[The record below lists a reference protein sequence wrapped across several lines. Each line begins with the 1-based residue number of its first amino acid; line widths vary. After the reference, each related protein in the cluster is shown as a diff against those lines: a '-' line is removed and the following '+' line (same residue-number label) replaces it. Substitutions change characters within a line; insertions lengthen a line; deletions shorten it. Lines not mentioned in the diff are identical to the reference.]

1 MHKYLHWLIVPLFF
15 LACARQSSPT
25 GGPKDTIPPKLV
37 HAIPLNESTNFKG
50 QQIELEF
57 SEMIIANNPKEQLIV
72 TPTIGKDFEVKVR
85 KNSLIIDLD
94 KPLEENTT
102 YTLNFR
108 ETVQDITEKN
118 PVKNL
123 QLALST
129 GSYLDSLS
137 VSGNISD
144 LLKNTPSKEITVAIQ
159 PENDTFNILKHPAT
173 YFTKSDEKGRY
184 KIDHLK
190 PATYTVYAFD
200 DKNRNLI
207 IDSKTE
213 AYGFLSDSIRLTADT
228 SRVSMAIQRLDAR
241 PLKLTSARPY
251 NTYFNIRTSKNLKN
265 FTLESPEGR
274 DLFYSYGEDQS
285 NIQIYNSFENTDSV
299 SVNFIAIDSV
309 GNKLDSILYAKFQNR
324 EVTPEKFTT
333 SLKSSSIIASKGLLQ
348 ATITFSKPVKEINFD
363 SLYFEVDSL
372 TLVQI
377 SKEDLTYDEPTR
389 TMSVKKL
396 LDKKFFPAP
405 EEGEESAAKKADTS
419 KHILKKKY
427 SLFAAAGTFIS
438 VESDS
443 SSALIQ
449 PILPQK
455 SADLSQLEFE
465 IKTTHSNLIVQLLDK
480 EFKVLQEKL
489 NLKKG
494 IFQDVPAG
502 EYQMRVIIDTNKNGV
517 WDAGNII
524 ERIEPERIIYS
535 LDDEKKQI
543 IKLKANWEVVLP
555 VMLITS

>member
-1 MHKYLHWLIVPLFF
+1 
-15 LACARQSSPT
+15 
-25 GGPKDTIPPKLV
+25 V
-37 HAIPLNESTNFKG
+37 HAIPVNESTNFKG
-50 QQIELEF
+50 RQIELEF
-57 SEMIIANNPKEQLIV
+57 SEMIVANNPKEQLIV

-85 KNSLIIDLD
+85 KNTLIIDLD

-118 PVKNL
+118 PAKNL

-137 VSGNISD
+137 VTGNIFD

-159 PENDTFNILKHPAT
+159 PENDTFNVLKHPAT
-173 YFTKSDEKGRY
+173 YFTKSDDKGRY

-190 PATYTVYAFD
+190 PGIYTVYAFD
-200 DKNRNLI
+200 DKNRNLV

-228 SRVSMAIQRLDAR
+228 SKIAMGIQRLDAR
-241 PLKLTSARPY
+241 PLKITSARPY

-274 DLFYSYGEDQS
+274 DLFYSYGEDHS
-285 NIQIYNSFENTDSV
+285 NIQIYNSFENTDSI
-299 SVNFIAIDSV
+299 SVNFTGIDSV
-309 GNKLDSILYAKFQNR
+309 GNKLDSTLYAKFQNR

-348 ATITFSKPVKEINFD
+348 AAIVFSKPVKEVNFD
-363 SLYFEVDSL
+363 SLYFVVDSL
-372 TLVQI
+372 TQVNI
-377 SKEDLTYDEPTR
+377 IKEDLTYDEPTR
-389 TMSVKKL
+389 TMSLKKF
-396 LDKKFFPAP
+396 LDKKFFPTP
-405 EEGEESAAKKADTS
+405 EEEGVAPKKQDTAQ
-419 KHILKKKY
+419 HVLKKKY
-427 SLFAAAGTFIS
+427 ILLAAASTFIS

-443 SSALIQ
+443 SSVINQSIA
-449 PILPQK
+449 PQK
-455 SADLSQLEFE
+455 AADLSQVEFE
-465 IKTTHSNLIVQLLDK
+465 IKTTHPNFIIQLLDR

-494 IFQDVPAG
+494 IFQDIPAG
-502 EYQMRVIIDTNKNGV
+502 EYQLRVIIDSNKNGV

-524 ERIEPERIIYS
+524 DRIEPERIIYS
-535 LDDEKKQI
+535 LDEEKKQI
-543 IKLKANWEVVLP
+543 IKLKANWEIVLP

>member
-37 HAIPLNESTNFKG
+37 RAVPGNESTNFKG

-57 SEMIIANNPKEQLIV
+57 SEMIVANNPKEQLIV
-72 TPTIGKDFEVKVR
+72 TPTIGKDFEIKVR

-137 VSGNISD
+137 VAGNIFD

-159 PENDTFNILKHPAT
+159 PENDTFNILKHPVT
-173 YFTKSDEKGRY
+173 YFTKSDDKGNY

-190 PATYTVYAFD
+190 PGTYTVYAFD

-207 IDSKTE
+207 IDSKSE
-213 AYGFLSDSIRLTADT
+213 AYGFLADSIRLTADT
-228 SRVSMAIQRLDAR
+228 SKVAMGIQRLDAR
-241 PLKLTSARPY
+241 ALKITSARPY
-251 NTYFNIRTSKNLKN
+251 NTYFNIRTTKSLKN
-265 FTLESPEGR
+265 FSLESPEGK
-274 DLFYSYGEDQS
+274 DLFYSYGEDQA
-285 NIQIYNSFENTDSV
+285 NVRIYNSFESIDSV
-299 SVNFIAIDSV
+299 SVNFTGIDSV
-309 GNKLDSILYAKFQNR
+309 GNKLDSVLYAKFQNR

-333 SLKSSSIIASKGLLQ
+333 SLKFSSIIAGKGLLQ
-348 ATITFSKPVKEINFD
+348 ATILFSKPVKEINFD
-363 SLYFEVDSL
+363 SLYFVVDSL
-372 TLVQI
+372 TQVNI
-377 SKEDLTYDEPTR
+377 TKEDLTYDEPTR
-389 TMSVKKL
+389 TMSLKKL

-405 EEGEESAAKKADTS
+405 DEEETTQKKRDTTQ
-419 KHILKKKY
+419 HILKKKY
-427 SLFAAAGTFIS
+427 VLLAAAGTFIS

-443 SSALIQ
+443 STVINQ
-449 PILPQK
+449 PIAPQK
-455 SADLSQLEFE
+455 AADLSQVEFE
-465 IKTTHSNLIVQLLDK
+465 IKTTHSHFIVQLLDK
-480 EFKVLQEKL
+480 EFKVLQEKV

-494 IFQDVPAG
+494 IFQDIPAG

-524 ERIEPERIIYS
+524 DRIEPERIIYS
-535 LDDEKKQI
+535 LDEEKKQI
-543 IKLKANWEVVLP
+543 IKLKANWEIVLP